1 MKSTTIQTVQWHEHS
16 RTKSV
21 DLRGADSA
29 ILSRA
34 TVHNPTRHSVYNPVI
49 MDRWVD
55 MASRCAR
62 WLGSF
67 HYWEALMLGGAIVH
81 VYNLVGY
88 SIYFYCASEPV
99 NELSRF
105 SVCHFNYS
113 AQSPTTKWMS
123 SVDLLLLAIC
133 SIPIIFDKFEQM
145 QKARRMKERLEAT
158 AADLPHHTANKSY
171 AKSNIHSLVVENE
184 KLVEEQGKLAA
195 EHEILIAEQDDLASE
210 LAMWALKVSSL
221 VGPLSN
227 STAPKGNEQT
237 GKESVELDIQKQQV
251 LMRDLVGLTSKL
263 STLASR
269 QVDFAVT
276 MQKVRAEG
284 DNYRMRKLVEER
296 VGMERQKVETEKV
309 NLHEERESLEAEKE
323 TMKAKAAKLGIEE
336 EKLRTTTAAEYQKLA
351 DTQRTLYDDWK
362 ALYNKMKIPKNGQS
376 PEQIAR
382 LARDFRIKTRDTFFL
397 MNANDKRIEDVWGI
411 LDSMGCITGE
421 NWERSSWCCY
431 WMKVVAGTFADH
443 IVEDEMQVAKGL
455 HSEEGLEVSECSK
468 VGEAVQDLPMVKEVL
483 LDEESPKV
491 KEVLQ
496 VGDGLQ

>member
-1 MKSTTIQTVQWHEHS
+1 
-16 RTKSV
+16 
-21 DLRGADSA
+21 
-29 ILSRA
+29 
-34 TVHNPTRHSVYNPVI
+34 

-81 VYNLVGY
+81 VYNLVGF

-99 NELSRF
+99 NKLSRF

-123 SVDLLLLAIC
+123 SVDLLLLAIS

-145 QKARRMKERLEAT
+145 QKAKRTKERLKAT
-158 AADLPHHTANKSY
+158 PADLPHRAANKSY
-171 AKSNIHSLVVENE
+171 TKSDIHSLVVENE

-227 STAPKGNEQT
+227 STSPKRNEQT
-237 GKESVELDIQKQQV
+237 GEESVELDIQKQQV
-251 LMRDLVGLTSKL
+251 LMRDL
-263 STLASR
+263 
-269 QVDFAVT
+269 VDFAVT

-296 VGMERQKVETEKV
+296 VGMEREKVETEKV
-309 NLHEERESLEAEKE
+309 KLHEERESLEAEKE
-323 TMKAKAAKLGIEE
+323 TMKAKAAKLGLEE
-336 EKLRTTTAAEYQKLA
+336 EKLRTRTAAEYQKLA
-351 DTQRTLYDDWK
+351 DTQRTLYDDWR

-421 NWERSSWCCY
+421 VWERSSWCCY

-483 LDEESPKV
+483 LDEENPKV

-496 VGDGLQ
+496 VGNGLQ